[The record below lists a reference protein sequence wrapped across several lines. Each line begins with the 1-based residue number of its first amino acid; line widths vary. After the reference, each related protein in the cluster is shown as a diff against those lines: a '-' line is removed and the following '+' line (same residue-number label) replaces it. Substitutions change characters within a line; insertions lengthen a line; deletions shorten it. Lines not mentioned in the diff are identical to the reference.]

1 MPVQKEKQESQCK
14 SETSQKQV
22 RKENKSETMNEIR
35 FTTKNKTK
43 KQVVHLHCIQF
54 HKTLAFVDRHVH
66 SSQRDWYLCGG
77 NVHSFQLLH

>member
-35 FTTKNKTK
+35 FTTKYKTK
-43 KQVVHLHCIQF
+43 KTGGALTLHSI
-54 HKTLAFVDRHVH
+54 
-66 SSQRDWYLCGG
+66 SQNACLC
-77 NVHSFQLLH
+77 